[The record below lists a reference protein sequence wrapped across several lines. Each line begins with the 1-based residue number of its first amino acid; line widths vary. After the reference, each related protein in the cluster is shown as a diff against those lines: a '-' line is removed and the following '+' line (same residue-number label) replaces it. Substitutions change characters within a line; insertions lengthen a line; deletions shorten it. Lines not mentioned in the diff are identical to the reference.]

1 MSVEN
6 NALFGDTSLTA
17 IDGHARLTIHG
28 SPRVDITGSDNGSD
42 AASYYNQ
49 DNTSPE
55 IYIHDH
61 VMINIDSSKSNGKSE
76 PENMTEIKI
85 HGGVLIDLCQGDE
98 IGKWNYHNNCGISG
112 HGGPIIKMG
121 GKAAVVLNDGSLIHT
136 EGTSELFMA
145 ANSRFVMAGIG
156 GGWGSDNSGGG
167 SFEILG
173 RSYFKMQHYYDGYT
187 SPTFEMNGGGA
198 FIFNGSKGENN
209 KKPMLLCEPQAL
221 FFSGQICDG
230 IPQDSSGNRNAD
242 HSGFDRMGNQL
253 SYGFNPTYDKYGYKI
268 SGWYLPSSYMNPLLY
283 IAGDSKIH
291 VEGQSG
297 SSVDVRIGPNTDEV
311 FKAILSGNTFI
322 QTTGTPHMEFHNGST
337 IIMRGP
343 LESGKAAWED
353 SSYFRKW
360 NKSSKR
366 LMGDDINVGYGPY
379 GNRNPSMRPVLP
391 TISEEKGAHIAFY
404 DEPIVVIRGTWN
416 DTKVVNNV
424 TYDTSW
430 LTTKW
435 REIGT
440 ANVKLNSL
448 SESRQNEIKQLIVS
462 HYSSRYGTDGVERC
476 EFDFDN
482 CFIRQSAQYP
492 YSGTAKEWRYTV
504 VGINYKVAPPQGWNP
519 HVDKNVNNPYIE
531 ITDSSEVKLSQNFS
545 IIGNNNG
552 VTFSNGTKS
561 IDFSFAELEKMKR
574 LLSSN

>member
-17 IDGHARLTIHG
+17 IDGHSRLTIHG
-28 SPRVDITGSDNGSD
+28 SSRVDITGSDNGEH
-42 AASYYNQ
+42 ATSYYNKS
-49 DNTSPE
+49 NTSPE

-61 VMINIDSSKSNGKSE
+61 VMINIDSSKGTRTSE

-98 IGKWNYHNNCGISG
+98 IGKWDYHRNCGIGIYG

-136 EGTSELFMA
+136 EGKSEMFMA
-145 ANSRFVMAGIG
+145 ANSRFAMAGIG
-156 GGWGSDNSGGG
+156 GWNNDNSGGG
-167 SFEILG
+167 NFEILG

-187 SPTFEMNGGGA
+187 SPTFEMNGGGSL
-198 FIFNGSKGENN
+198 IFNGRNGENN

-230 IPQDSSGNRNAD
+230 IPQDSSGNREAD
-242 HSGFDRMGNQL
+242 HSGFNRMVNQL
-253 SYGFNPTYDKYGYKI
+253 SYGFVPAYDKYGNKI
-268 SGWYLPSSYMNPLLY
+268 SGWYLPSYYMNPLLY
-283 IAGDSKIH
+283 IAGHSKFH

-297 SSVDVRIGPNTDEV
+297 SSVDFRIGPNAGEV

-337 IIMRGP
+337 VIMRGP
-343 LESGKAAWED
+343 LEPDKAAWED
-353 SSYFRKW
+353 SAYFRKW

-366 LMGDDINVGYGPY
+366 LMGDDIDTGYGPY

-416 DTKVVNNV
+416 DTKIADNV
-424 TYDTSW
+424 TYETSR

-448 SESRQNEIKQLIVS
+448 SESRQNEIKQLITS
-462 HYSSRYGTDGVERC
+462 YYGSRYGEDRC
-476 EFDFDN
+476 KFDFDN
-482 CFIRQSAQYP
+482 CLIRQSAQYP
-492 YSGTAKEWRYTV
+492 YYGTPTEWRYTV
-504 VGINYKVAPPQGWNP
+504 VGINYKVAPPNGWSP
-519 HVDKNVNNPYIE
+519 HVDKHINNPYIE
-531 ITDSSEVKLSQNFS
+531 ITDNSEVKLSQNFS
-545 IIGNNNG
+545 ITGNNNG
-552 VTFSNGTKS
+552 ITFSNGTKS